1 MFGFHI
7 YSYSIEFEVF
17 DDSMNDQQSMVNG
30 TILSNIFNSLESF
43 PNSYIIS

>member
-1 MFGFHI
+1 MFGFYI
-7 YSYSIEFEVF
+7 SNFSTEFEVF